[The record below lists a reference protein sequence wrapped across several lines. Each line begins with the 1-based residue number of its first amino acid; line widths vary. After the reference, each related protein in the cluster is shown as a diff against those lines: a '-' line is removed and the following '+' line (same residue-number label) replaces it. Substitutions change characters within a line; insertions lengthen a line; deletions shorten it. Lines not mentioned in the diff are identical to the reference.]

1 MNLRRGLQHIW
12 PIQLHNETRAAFKL
26 YRRHKEC
33 VPFSESRNGFL
44 VRDSADFT
52 VERNAKSKK
61 KACNLDNLA
70 NMFEV
75 AASKQ
80 LMPFVLVDQAQRL
93 DTGLAEKFRLLERW
107 YL

>member
-1 MNLRRGLQHIW
+1 MQN
-12 PIQLHNETRAAFKL
+12 P
-26 YRRHKEC
+26 
-33 VPFSESRNGFL
+33 
-44 VRDSADFT
+44 
-52 VERNAKSKK
+52 KK
-61 KACNLDNLA
+61 KACNVDNLA